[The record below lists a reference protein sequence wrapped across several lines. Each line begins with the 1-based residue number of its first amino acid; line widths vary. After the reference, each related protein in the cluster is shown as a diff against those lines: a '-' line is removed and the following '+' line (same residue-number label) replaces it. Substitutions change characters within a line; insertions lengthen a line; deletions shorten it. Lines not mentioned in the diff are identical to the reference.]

1 MDQPNHDDDQTLVIR
16 SRGGDRAAFEQLVHR
31 TARLLWAHLLP
42 KCGGDRHRTEDL
54 VQETL
59 LVAWRKLDTLHDPR
73 SFRPWLITVAN
84 YALIDSSRRESRK
97 KRRSFHLSRG
107 TDPQT
112 AEAVA
117 PASAPDEAMQQDEE
131 RRRVLS
137 VLESL
142 PEEYRVPLSL
152 RYLAGADYET
162 IGKQLA
168 LSNGSLRGLLQRGMK
183 MLRERVMHEK

>member
-1 MDQPNHDDDQTLVIR
+1 MAHSIAESHALEHDLR
-16 SRGGDRAAFEQLVHR
+16 RGFGFRCRDASNG
-31 TARLLWAHLLP
+31 
-42 KCGGDRHRTEDL
+42 KRHRDILESAEL
-54 VQETL
+54 
-59 LVAWRKLDTLHDPR
+59 RKQMME
-73 SFRPWLITVAN
+73 
-84 YALIDSSRRESRK
+84 LIDEAERTIADAGKGGAVSIPTDGISEPQ
-97 KRRSFHLSRG
+97 FHLSR
-107 TDPQT
+107 DMSAQT

-117 PASAPDEAMQQDEE
+117 PASAPDEAMQQEEE